1 MRKVLV
7 FKETLLP
14 PSETFILAQM
24 NALSGYAPILAGLE
38 RAHPSLA
45 LPQDTLLLSRRG
57 VTISD
62 ARAKLYRRT
71 GAAPFFHNRAKRARP
86 DLVHAHFGSG
96 GRTAL
101 PLARALRVPLV
112 VTLHGSDVTVRAR
125 EPDRYRQLG
134 EGASALICVSK
145 FIRDRALEAGFPA
158 HKLLV
163 HYIGIDRNVFSPST
177 SAELSHGVLFV
188 GRLVEKKGCEYLLRA
203 MQAVQRTH
211 PLSELTVIGDGPLRS
226 QLEALAQQLKIRCQ
240 FRGTQ
245 PTDKV
250 REALGKARVFSVP
263 SVTGADGDSEGLPTV
278 FAEAQA
284 MGVPVVSTA
293 HGGIPE
299 IVVHGVNGLLVP
311 ERDYQSLAN
320 ALSDLLSDEGLWQS
334 FHHAA
339 LERIEQYFDLATQ
352 TALLEEIYN
361 QTTTIH

>member
-24 NALSGYAPILAGLE
+24 NALTEYTPILAGLE
-38 RAHPSLA
+38 RTHPSLA
-45 LPQDTLLLSRRG
+45 LPQEPLLLSRSG
-57 VTISD
+57 GSISD

-71 GAAPFFHNRAKRARP
+71 GAAPFFHNQAKRAQP

-101 PLARALRVPLV
+101 RLARALRVPLV
-112 VTLHGSDVTVRAR
+112 VTLHGNDVSVRGKQR
-125 EPDRYRQLG
+125 DLYRRLG
-134 EGASALICVSK
+134 EDAALFICVSA
-145 FIRDRALEAGFPA
+145 FIRERALEAGFPA
-158 HKLLV
+158 EKLVV
-163 HYIGIDRNVFSPST
+163 HHIGIDRALFSPCSSHET
-177 SAELSHGVLFV
+177 SQGVLFV
-188 GRLVEKKGCEYLLRA
+188 GRLVEKKGCEYVLRA
-203 MQAVQRTH
+203 MQLVQRAH

-226 QLEALAQQLKIRCQ
+226 SLEVLAKELKIRCQ

-245 PTDKV
+245 PSGSV
-250 REALGKARVFSVP
+250 REALRKAKIFCMP
-263 SVTGADGDSEGLPTV
+263 SVTAADGDSEGLPTV
-278 FAEAQA
+278 FAEAHA
-284 MGVPVVSTA
+284 MGVPVVSTV

-311 ERDYQSLAN
+311 ERDYESLAN
-320 ALSDLLSDEGLWQS
+320 ALSALLSDQGLWRN

-352 TALLEEIYN
+352 TALLEKIYN
-361 QTTTIH
+361 QAITIH